1 MLGWEEEMR
10 KTKKSSNNN
19 SSTSDS
25 ECCQHADADADA
37 DASSPKQLDDGF
49 FEIETIRRKRLHKVI
64 NKINIVLL
72 INSTLLWIYLL
83 LFYLDAADDAD
94 TELIGWGPVPD

>member
-1 MLGWEEEMR
+1 MR

-25 ECCQHADADADA
+25 ECCQHGDA

-49 FEIETIRRKRLHKVI
+49 FEIETIRRKRLRKVI
-64 NKINIVLL
+64 NKY
-72 INSTLLWIYLL
+72 TIY
-83 LFYLDAADDAD
+83 YY
-94 TELIGWGPVPD
+94 

>member
-25 ECCQHADADADA
+25 ECCQHADADA